1 MTRARATIGAVS
13 LGAGNTIMTAVARRP
28 VPVALAVC
36 ALAGALMLRAEPLD
50 VDRWSLGLLVAHR
63 GDAATATAV
72 GVALLGSGML
82 LYPLLLLP
90 VLLRGPAHRVPALL
104 AVAALAAAQLLR
116 DVLLAGTDFSRPEQ
130 ELHLTTA
137 AGAATA
143 SGHAMT
149 AAVGWGLLLAQVTRR
164 RNAVAV
170 AAAVGVL
177 VGAARAYLAV
187 HWLSDAV
194 AGLLLGLAFLLAAL
208 PLLAHPPG
216 RLRGAPSQVDG
227 WPPLHWPR
235 PDRRWLLPAAAAV
248 AALAPIL
255 FTPPAQRMKDLL
267 VYAGSAAAAGS
278 GADVYAYRTPFGMP
292 FTYPPFA
299 AVLVE
304 PLSRIPLGLLQM
316 LWAAGTV
323 ALLIP
328 LANVALAP
336 VVRRIGLPLVLTLLL
351 VSAPIRSHL
360 RFGQVGVLLVVL
372 VAADLLR
379 SRRGGWGVGLAT
391 AVKLTPAVFVP
402 WMVVTGG
409 LRGRALRTVA
419 WAAAATVAGLLL
431 LWPSSPTYL
440 LRAAWDSGRFG
451 DNAIPGNQS
460 VRGALLR
467 TGLPAHTAELLWL
480 ALAVVLSVIATVNA
494 RRLERAGQRLAAVG
508 VLAAL
513 GVAVSPI
520 SWVHHLVWL
529 TLPIAALA
537 HAGRWRWA
545 AGWYALLAV
554 GLPHLGS
561 LGDSR
566 WPVLHPL
573 WAIVVDL
580 QGLSAVACVVGLPWL
595 VLRPAAAAGDADAAA
610 DAALSGMES
619 PRRAE

>member
-1 MTRARATIGAVS
+1 MRLSAVQVTMTT
-13 LGAGNTIMTAVARRP
+13 VARRP
-28 VPVALAVC
+28 LPAALAVC
-36 ALAGALMLRAEPLD
+36 ALAGALMLRAEPFD

-63 GDAATATAV
+63 GDAATGIAV
-72 GVALLGSGML
+72 AVALLGSGML

-90 VLLRGPAHRVPALL
+90 VLLRGPAHRIPALL
-104 AVAALAAAQLLR
+104 ALAALAVAQLLR
-116 DVLLAGTDFSRPEQ
+116 DVVLAGTDFPRPEAD
-130 ELHLTTA
+130 LHLTTA

-149 AAVGWGLLLAQVTRR
+149 AVVGWGLLLAQVTRR
-164 RNAVAV
+164 RTAVV
-170 AAAVGVL
+170 AAAVVGVL
-177 VGAARAYLAV
+177 VGTARAYLAV

-194 AGLLLGLAFLLAAL
+194 AGLLLGVAFLLAAL
-208 PLLAHPPG
+208 ALLAHPPRAVRDPHTRAWPQLRRP
-216 RLRGAPSQVDG
+216 RLE
-227 WPPLHWPR
+227 W
-235 PDRRWLLPAAAAV
+235 RWLLPAAAAV
-248 AALAPIL
+248 FALAPIVV
-255 FTPPAQRMKDLL
+255 TPPAQRMKDLL

-304 PLSRIPLGLLQM
+304 PLSRIPLGLLQV

-323 ALLIP
+323 ALLVP

-336 VVRRIGLPLVLTLLL
+336 VVRRIGLPVVLTLLL
-351 VSAPIRSHL
+351 ISAPIRSHL

-379 SRRGGWGVGLAT
+379 TRRGGWGVGLAA

-402 WMVVTGG
+402 WMLVTGG
-409 LRGRALRTVA
+409 LRGRAVRTVL
-419 WAAAATVAGLLL
+419 WAAGATVAGVLL

-451 DNAIPGNQS
+451 DNTIPGNQS
-460 VRGALLR
+460 VRGMLLR
-467 TGLPAHTAELLWL
+467 TGVAPHTAELLWL
-480 ALAVVLSVIATVNA
+480 AVAAVLLVVATVNA
-494 RRLERAGQRLAAVG
+494 RRLEHAGQRLAAVG

-513 GVAVSPI
+513 SVAVSPI

-529 TLPIAALA
+529 ALPIAALA

-554 GLPHLGS
+554 GLPHLGTVA
-561 LGDSR
+561 DTR
-566 WPVLHPL
+566 WPALHPL
-573 WAIVVDL
+573 WAVVVDL
-580 QGLSAVACVVGLPWL
+580 QGLSAVACVVALPWL
-595 VLRPAAAAGDADAAA
+595 VGSAVLEPAP
-610 DAALSGMES
+610 SGMES
-619 PRRAE
+619 APAAE